1 MDKTL
6 ASPENFTLRIE
17 REIQINAPASIVFE
31 SILEQSGPGFVT
43 PEGKSMQ
50 LKLEAWPGGR
60 WYRDLGNNAGHFWG
74 LVQVIKPPTLL
85 EITGPMFM
93 SHPVISHLQ
102 YRLTETA
109 GSTRLA
115 LIHRAFGEI
124 PAEFRQDIDKGWDR
138 ILNQIKNRARR

>member
-1 MDKTL
+1 MDRTPTNL
-6 ASPENFTLRIE
+6 ENFTLRIE
-17 REIQINAPASIVFE
+17 QEIQIKAPASIVFE
-31 SILEQSGPGFVT
+31 SILEQSGPGFAT

-60 WYRDLGNNAGHFWG
+60 WFRDLGNNTGHFWG

-102 YRLTETA
+102 YRLTEKD
-109 GSTRLA
+109 GSTTLA
-115 LIHRAFGEI
+115 LLHRAFGEI
-124 PAEFRQDIDKGWDR
+124 PPEFHENINKGWDR
-138 ILNQIKNRARR
+138 ILNLIKTRAQR